1 MRKNWKAFALMMF
14 LMLAAFISSNSAQS
28 GDPDNPTPLSS
39 NELKGSLGGADKE
52 FYYSFVAGPG
62 KVTVTVDIKAS
73 EGVTSMTLNFS
84 AAESADVLVMSPATH
99 RGSKREVDSFN
110 LDERQTVVMKLA
122 STGSY
127 KGSYQIRLDGAV
139 KSKSDSD
146 APSSDTDAPSSD
158 TEAPSPP
165 KKESSPKK
173 ESPPIIDLIRR
184 AATEVESVRRFSADC
199 LPKSGTLTF
208 VMSDGTVKE
217 INLKNV
223 QKVSHKP

>member
-122 STGSY
+122 STGTY
-127 KGSYQIRLDGAV
+127 KGSYQIRFDGAV

-146 APSSDTDAPSSD
+146 APSSDTDAPS
-158 TEAPSPP
+158 P
-165 KKESSPKK
+165 PKK

-184 AATEVESVRRFSADC
+184 AATEVELVRRFSADC
-199 LPKSGTLTF
+199 LPKSGTLSF
-208 VMSDGTVKE
+208 VMPDGTVKE
-217 INLKNV
+217 INLKDI

>member
-1 MRKNWKAFALMMF
+1 MRKNWKAFTLMMS
-14 LMLAAFISSNSAQS
+14 LMLAVFVGSNSAQS
-28 GDPDNPTPLSS
+28 GNPDNPTPLTS

-84 AAESADVLVMSPATH
+84 AAESADVLVMPLATH

-127 KGSYQIRLDGAV
+127 KGSYVIRLNGAV
-139 KSKSDSD
+139 DFKSDD
-146 APSSDTDAPSSD
+146 AAP
-158 TEAPSPP
+158 PQ
-165 KKESSPKK
+165 KN
-173 ESPPIIDLIRR
+173 
-184 AATEVESVRRFSADC
+184 ATGGFSENC
-199 LPKSGTLTF
+199 LPKSGTLSF
-208 VMSDGTVKE
+208 VMPDGTVKE
-217 INLKNV
+217 INLNGV